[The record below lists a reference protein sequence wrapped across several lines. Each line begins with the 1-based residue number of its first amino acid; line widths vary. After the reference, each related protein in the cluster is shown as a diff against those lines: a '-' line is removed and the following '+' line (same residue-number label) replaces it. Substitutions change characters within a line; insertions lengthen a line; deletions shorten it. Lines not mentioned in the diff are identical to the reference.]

1 METVIVIFDSQTG
14 FTAKIAD
21 VVAEGAR
28 SVGAKVEVFQ
38 IGSPF
43 SITKLAKADVIIL
56 GSPVIY
62 GDITRDMKLFLETIK
77 DQITMHHLDFQG
89 KKGGAFGSYAFS
101 GSWVIQEL
109 SEEMETLGIRIVVP
123 SLSVVDGL
131 KRRQPIRL
139 NDKIREDCQNFGQTI
154 AQK

>member
-1 METVIVIFDSQTG
+1 METVIVVFDSQSG
-14 FTAKIAD
+14 YTAKIAD
-21 VVAEGAR
+21 VVADGAR
-28 SVGAKVEVFQ
+28 SVGANVEVLQ

-43 SITKLAKADVIIL
+43 SITKLAKADAIIL

-62 GDITRDMKLFLETIK
+62 TRNMKLFLITIENHIAK
-77 DQITMHHLDFQG
+77 HHLDLEG

-109 SEEMETLGIRIVVP
+109 SEEMKTLGIRIVVP
-123 SLSVVDGL
+123 SLAIVDGL

-139 NDKIREDCQNFGQTI
+139 DDKIRENCQEFGRTI